1 LEERGNALEVS
12 ISECASRT
20 VEVERQ
26 RAEITQLKRENGELL
41 ERLITM
47 KETEAEKY
55 NEIHNMLAEAEK
67 KKQAADV
74 YKPGSATRGSS
85 GLSAGMMSDVLT
97 SGGGGIQ
104 IKSCIPSAPK
114 HNIVAHERSEVI
126 SPFSALYPGLFF
138 SPPASLF
145 PSPPHFTF
153 PHLLSLPSL
162 DPKFAS
168 SFRRYTPWRT
178 TPAAQCF

>member
-26 RAEITQLKRENGELL
+26 RAEITLLKRENGELL

-126 SPFSALYPGLFF
+126 SPFLPFIPVSSFLLPPPF
-138 SPPASLF
+138 SPLLLTS
-145 PSPPHFTF
+145 PSPTPPFSPF
-153 PHLLSLPSL
+153 P
-162 DPKFAS
+162 
-168 SFRRYTPWRT
+168 
-178 TPAAQCF
+178 